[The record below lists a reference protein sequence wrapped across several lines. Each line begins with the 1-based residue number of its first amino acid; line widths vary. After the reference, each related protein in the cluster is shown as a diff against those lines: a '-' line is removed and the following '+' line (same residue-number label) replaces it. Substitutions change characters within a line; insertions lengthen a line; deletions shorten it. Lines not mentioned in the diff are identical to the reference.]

1 MKAPAGSYYNE
12 NGVLI
17 PENETICY
25 NAKLKRH
32 FYISGKF
39 ERYARIIFT
48 DDGTSRNVTFE
59 QIAVYEKK

>member
-17 PENETICY
+17 PCGVKICF
-25 NAKLKRH
+25 NTRLKRY

-39 ERYARIIFT
+39 ERYARITFT
-48 DDGTSRNVTFE
+48 DDGSSQNVSFK
-59 QIAVYEKK
+59 QIRVYE